1 MKATWKRS
9 ERTVAGLATRTLGQR
24 SRCKT
29 DRLPPQ
35 PARQLASWQVVRKK
49 RKVIF
54 MDNQAGLSVR
64 VAKSGKNYHWEIYRD
79 GIAQKVKYSAPIY
92 ITEESAMAAG
102 CEARALYVVRLERS
116 RKPR

>member
-9 ERTVAGLATRTLGQR
+9 NESSQLATGTLDQR

-29 DRLPPQ
+29 DRPP
-35 PARQLASWQVVRKK
+35 PAACATVGELAGCAKEAQGDL
-49 RKVIF
+49 

-102 CEARALYVVRLERS
+102 CEARALYLVRLERS